1 MGLGKTLEA
10 GILTTEL
17 IQRGRGKRILVVTQ
31 KAMLTQFQKGLL
43 TGSVQGMAVAG
54 DSAANG
60 TAPFQNGLALYVG
73 AEKGLMAG
81 GMIGME
87 NFRYRAL
94 GKENEDPK

>member
-1 MGLGKTLEA
+1 
-10 GILTTEL
+10 
-17 IQRGRGKRILVVTQ
+17 
-31 KAMLTQFQKGLL
+31 
-43 TGSVQGMAVAG
+43 
-54 DSAANG
+54 
-60 TAPFQNGLALYVG
+60 VG